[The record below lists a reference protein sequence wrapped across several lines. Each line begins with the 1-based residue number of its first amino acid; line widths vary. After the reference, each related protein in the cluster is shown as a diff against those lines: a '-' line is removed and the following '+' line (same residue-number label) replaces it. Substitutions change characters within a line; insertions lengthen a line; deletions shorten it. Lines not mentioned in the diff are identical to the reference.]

1 MPELDLSLLRT
12 LVAVHELGSFAR
24 AARQVGRSESAVSLQ
39 LKRLEEQCGGPLLFR
54 SGRRMILTDTGARVL
69 EYARRLL
76 ALNDEALTALR
87 PEASEGTVRVGIP
100 TDVAETWWP
109 PVRARFRA
117 AHPRFTVETL
127 VGAAPLLGEKL
138 RRGELDLRVAH
149 QPRGDFPTLWSE
161 VRPMAWV
168 GPADFVREPAAPVPL
183 VVFNPP
189 CTFRDAALRA
199 LEDAGLSWT
208 FAYESPTLAGL
219 WAAVASGMGVTVRTA
234 SGIPS
239 PLRAL
244 GPEVGLPALPAT
256 TTAVESA
263 PGRQPGPAAMR
274 LVELM
279 VRSLEATAGAL

>member
-39 LKRLEEQCGGPLLFR
+39 LKRLEEQCGGPLLRR
-54 SGRRMILTDTGARVL
+54 SGRRMVLSEAGTRVL

-76 ALNDEALTALR
+76 ALNDEALSALR
-87 PEASEGTVRVGIP
+87 PEAFEGTVRVGIP

-109 PVRARFRA
+109 PVRARFKA
-117 AHPRFTVETL
+117 AHPAFTVETL

-138 RRGELDLRVAH
+138 RRGELDLHVAY
-149 QPRGDFPTLWSE
+149 QPRGDFPALWSE
-161 VRPMAWV
+161 TRSMAWV
-168 GPADFVREPAAPVPL
+168 GPVDFVREAAAPVPL

-189 CTFRDAALRA
+189 CTFRDAALRV
-199 LEDAGLSWT
+199 LENAGLSWT
-208 FAYESPTLAGL
+208 IAYESPTLAGL
-219 WAAVASGMGVTVRTA
+219 WAAVASGLGVTVRTP
-234 SGIPS
+234 SGIPA
-239 PLRAL
+239 PLRML
-244 GPEVGLPALPAT
+244 GAEAGLPPLPTT
-256 TTAVESA
+256 TTALEAA